1 MKIGRLRHRLELQE
15 QQEIQ
20 DPNTGAITKEWVAL
34 REVWASVEGVNGRE
48 FLAASAEQSAT
59 TWRITLHYQTV
70 SPKWRIVWDGVVF
83 NIKAILPNNNRSH
96 RFNV

>member
-34 REVWASVEGVNGRE
+34 REVWASVEG
-48 FLAASAEQSAT
+48 
-59 TWRITLHYQTV
+59 
-70 SPKWRIVWDGVVF
+70 